1 MLSALVQGRV
11 ISVSDS
17 ALVIAVNSNGG
28 FQREPKLFI
37 EPLEPLKLLD
47 SLCETISLSL
57 YR

>member
-1 MLSALVQGRV
+1 MLSILVQGRV

-28 FQREPKLFI
+28 FQREPKLFVK
-37 EPLEPLKLLD
+37 PLEPLKLLD
-47 SLCETISLSL
+47 SLCKTLSLSL